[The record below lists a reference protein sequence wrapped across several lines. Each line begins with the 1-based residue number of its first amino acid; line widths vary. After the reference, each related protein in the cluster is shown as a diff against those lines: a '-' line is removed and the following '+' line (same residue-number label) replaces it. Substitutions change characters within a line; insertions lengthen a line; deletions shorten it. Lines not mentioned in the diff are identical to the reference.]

1 VFEVPLDHIFA
12 AANRRLRKRR
22 FGDTEVEFHDIEFQ
36 NKSIWGATAGML
48 LTLQRLLE
56 NGGPDI

>member
-1 VFEVPLDHIFA
+1 VFEVPLDHIFD